1 MKGSSAMSKVEATTN
16 DPLLNADACGDHKAE
31 LVNIQLQQEILQ
43 CAIAAQERL
52 QTIRGDY
59 AEVRSL
65 VHRIRELKADQ
76 EPSRAQRNLVDDLVR
91 QQDGVDEIATSL
103 ACLLD

>member
-1 MKGSSAMSKVEATTN
+1 MTKAEAATN
-16 DPLLNADACGDHKAE
+16 DPLLNADACGDHKVE
-31 LVNIQLQQEILQ
+31 LVNIQLQQELLE
-43 CAIAAQERL
+43 CAMAAQERL

-59 AEVRSL
+59 ADLRSL

-76 EPSRAQRNLVDDLVR
+76 EPSRAQRNLVDGLVR
-91 QQDGVDEIATSL
+91 QQESVDEIATSL